1 MEEKKINEAQAAE
14 QTTSQDENKNVT
26 ELDVIKTE
34 LTKAKD
40 EAQRNAE
47 RWVNALKDIANYQD
61 AIKKMVE
68 ELGWDNETAI
78 GKIGGYLGHSIFD
91 IIETCGSSKFKR

>member
-1 MEEKKINEAQAAE
+1 MNEAQA
-14 QTTSQDENKNVT
+14 TSQENIN
-26 ELDVIKTE
+26 ELELIKAENAE
-34 LTKAKD
+34 LKYQLDKAKD

-47 RWVNALKDIANYQD
+47 RWVNAIKDIANYQD

-68 ELGWDNETAI
+68 ELDWDNETAI

>member
-1 MEEKKINEAQAAE
+1 MNEAQA
-14 QTTSQDENKNVT
+14 TSQENMN
-26 ELDVIKTE
+26 ELDVIKAENAE
-34 LTKAKD
+34 LKYQLDKAKD

-47 RWVNALKDIANYQD
+47 RWVNAIKDIANYQD

-68 ELGWDNETAI
+68 ELDWDNETAI

>member
-1 MEEKKINEAQAAE
+1 MNEAQA
-14 QTTSQDENKNVT
+14 TSQENMN
-26 ELDVIKTE
+26 ELELIKAENAE
-34 LTKAKD
+34 LKYQLDKAKD

-47 RWVNALKDIANYQD
+47 RWVNAIKDIANYQD

-68 ELGWDNETAI
+68 ELDWDNETAI